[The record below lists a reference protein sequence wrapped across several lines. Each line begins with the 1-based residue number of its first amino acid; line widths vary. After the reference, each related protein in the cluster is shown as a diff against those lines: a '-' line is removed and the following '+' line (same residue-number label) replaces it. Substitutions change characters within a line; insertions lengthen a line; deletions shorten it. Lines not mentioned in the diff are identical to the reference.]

1 MYYKQKYIESIETL
15 KSNINGLSSDEAKKR
30 LEEHGYNE
38 LKEGVKVPTWKLFL
52 ESFTDPLVII
62 LLIGID
68 QLIKN
73 WALNVLRYKG
83 AISVI
88 ENVFNLTYVE
98 NRGAA
103 FGLFQNNQ
111 IIFIVVALIASIV
124 GLYALHSKKINSKIC
139 KTSIMLIIA
148 GALGNLID
156 RIRLDFVVDYF
167 DFVFIWNYVFNLA
180 DCFIVVGTILLC
192 LYVLIK
198 SDKTEKK

>member
-1 MYYKQKYIESIETL
+1 MYE
-15 KSNINGLSSDEAKKR
+15 
-30 LEEHGYNE
+30 
-38 LKEGVKVPTWKLFL
+38 
-52 ESFTDPLVII
+52 LVII

-111 IIFIVVALIASIV
+111 IIFIVVALIA
-124 GLYALHSKKINSKIC
+124 SKKINSKIC

-198 SDKTEKK
+198 SDKTEKE

>member
-1 MYYKQKYIESIETL
+1 MYE
-15 KSNINGLSSDEAKKR
+15 
-30 LEEHGYNE
+30 
-38 LKEGVKVPTWKLFL
+38 
-52 ESFTDPLVII
+52 LVII

-124 GLYALHSKKINSKIC
+124 GLYALHSKKINSKIF

-198 SDKTEKK
+198 SDKTEKE

>member
-1 MYYKQKYIESIETL
+1 MYE
-15 KSNINGLSSDEAKKR
+15 
-30 LEEHGYNE
+30 
-38 LKEGVKVPTWKLFL
+38 
-52 ESFTDPLVII
+52 LVII

-139 KTSIMLIIA
+139 NTSIILIIA

-198 SDKTEKK
+198 SDKTEKE

>member
-1 MYYKQKYIESIETL
+1 MY
-15 KSNINGLSSDEAKKR
+15 
-30 LEEHGYNE
+30 E
-38 LKEGVKVPTWKLFL
+38 LA
-52 ESFTDPLVII
+52 II

-73 WALNVLRYKG
+73 WALNELKYKG
-83 AISVI
+83 VITVI

-111 IIFIVVALIASIV
+111 IIFIVVALLASIAGIYV
-124 GLYALHSKKINSKIC
+124 LHSNKINSKIC
-139 KTSIMLIIA
+139 KFSIVLIIA
-148 GALGNLID
+148 GAFGNLID
-156 RIRLDFVVDYF
+156 RVRLDFVVDYF

-192 LYVLIK
+192 LCVVLNE
-198 SDKTEKK
+198 DDTKKA

>member
-1 MYYKQKYIESIETL
+1 M
-15 KSNINGLSSDEAKKR
+15 
-30 LEEHGYNE
+30 
-38 LKEGVKVPTWKLFL
+38 FL
-52 ESFTDPLVII
+52 D
-62 LLIGID
+62 
-68 QLIKN
+68 
-73 WALNVLRYKG
+73 
-83 AISVI
+83 
-88 ENVFNLTYVE
+88 LTYVE

-111 IIFIVVALIASIV
+111 IIFILVALIASIV

-198 SDKTEKK
+198 SDKTEKE

>member
-1 MYYKQKYIESIETL
+1 MIY
-15 KSNINGLSSDEAKKR
+15 
-30 LEEHGYNE
+30 E
-38 LKEGVKVPTWKLFL
+38 LI
-52 ESFTDPLVII
+52 II

-68 QLIKN
+68 QISKLL
-73 WALNVLRYKG
+73 ALNYLKDIRS
-83 AISVI
+83 IPI
-88 ENVFNLTYVE
+88 IQNVFHLTYVE

-103 FGLFQNNQ
+103 FGMFQNNQ

-198 SDKTEKK
+198 SDKTEKE

>member
-1 MYYKQKYIESIETL
+1 MYE
-15 KSNINGLSSDEAKKR
+15 
-30 LEEHGYNE
+30 
-38 LKEGVKVPTWKLFL
+38 
-52 ESFTDPLVII
+52 LVII

-124 GLYALHSKKINSKIC
+124 GLYALHSKK
-139 KTSIMLIIA
+139 
-148 GALGNLID
+148 
-156 RIRLDFVVDYF
+156 
-167 DFVFIWNYVFNLA
+167 
-180 DCFIVVGTILLC
+180 
-192 LYVLIK
+192 
-198 SDKTEKK
+198 

>member
-1 MYYKQKYIESIETL
+1 MIY
-15 KSNINGLSSDEAKKR
+15 
-30 LEEHGYNE
+30 E
-38 LKEGVKVPTWKLFL
+38 LI
-52 ESFTDPLVII
+52 II

-68 QLIKN
+68 QISKLL
-73 WALNVLRYKG
+73 ALNYLKDIRS
-83 AISVI
+83 IPI
-88 ENVFNLTYVE
+88 IQNVFHLTYVE

-103 FGLFQNNQ
+103 FGMFQNNQ

-139 KTSIMLIIA
+139 KTSIILIIA

-198 SDKTEKK
+198 SDKTEKE